1 MSFQP
6 EAGARLGINGN
17 EYLIG
22 AHPNAQTLPYG
33 QEGRQG
39 TVYLLESEHGR
50 KKKALKVFRGKFV
63 NPSLAHHSRQIVG
76 NADVSGLSA
85 CERFIVTPQNDP
97 DLLHREP
104 DLLYAVVMPWIEGP
118 TWMDV
123 MLNKRPLT
131 RKQAFSAAFALVQA
145 LAGME
150 QRGLAHCD
158 LSGPNVMLPMLGER
172 SLGVKPID
180 YVQLID
186 LEQMYASSLDRPEQL
201 AGGSPG
207 YAPIHL
213 TASQLWSAHA
223 DRFAGAVLI
232 AEMLSSCFEAFYAEA
247 WGESYFAPDELQ
259 RGGDRAG
266 SMVDRLR
273 REWGDG
279 IADLFARAWD
289 SEELSACPTFGE
301 WSVALSRSEHLVA
314 TVSAR
319 EAVVFETAAAS
330 AAVQSVSSAE
340 PRSAASEPESAGHDA
355 LLRKAKQ
362 YEDKG
367 KYKEALELYRTAKNN
382 GVHPSVLRELDI
394 AIAELESKAEASRDE
409 SRKQA
414 RKLAGAVTKSTVAAA
429 IIAIVGAAGYFG
441 YIKLKDLD
449 FGSGKKAP
457 AVTSEQYEAKLESLK
472 TQLGE
477 KDKQIKELEQRA
489 EALGKPMDEKSEKM
503 RLALSESYGR
513 LLDAAATVDKDVT
526 SAPSKAFEAAGAY
539 MDQLYASLAASY
551 NLDEYFIEQT
561 RTVSAYYYPYLYN
574 RERNAQ
580 LNVKFFED
588 YKQRFEGGGKE

>member
-6 EAGARLGINGN
+6 EAGARLEINGN
-17 EYLIG
+17 AYLIG
-22 AHPNAQTLPYG
+22 AHPNAQRLPYG

-50 KKKALKVFRGKFV
+50 KRKALKVFRGKFV
-63 NPSLAHHSRQIVG
+63 NPSLAHHSRQIAG

-180 YVQLID
+180 YIQLID
-186 LEQMYASSLDRPEQL
+186 LEQMYASSLDRPEHI

-213 TASQLWSAHA
+213 TASQLWGVQA

-232 AEMLSSCFEAFYAEA
+232 AEMLSSCFEAFFAEA

-289 SEELSACPTFGE
+289 SDDLSACPTFGE
-301 WSVALSRSEHLVA
+301 WSVALSRSEHLVT
-314 TVSAR
+314 TVSTR
-319 EAVVFETAAAS
+319 ETAFSETAAAG
-330 AAVQSVSSAE
+330 AAVQEDSASRT
-340 PRSAASEPESAGHDA
+340 RSAANEPGSAGQDA

-382 GVHPSVLRELDI
+382 GVHPSVLR
-394 AIAELESKAEASRDE
+394 
-409 SRKQA
+409 
-414 RKLAGAVTKSTVAAA
+414 
-429 IIAIVGAAGYFG
+429 
-441 YIKLKDLD
+441 
-449 FGSGKKAP
+449 
-457 AVTSEQYEAKLESLK
+457 
-472 TQLGE
+472 
-477 KDKQIKELEQRA
+477 
-489 EALGKPMDEKSEKM
+489 
-503 RLALSESYGR
+503 
-513 LLDAAATVDKDVT
+513 
-526 SAPSKAFEAAGAY
+526 
-539 MDQLYASLAASY
+539 
-551 NLDEYFIEQT
+551 
-561 RTVSAYYYPYLYN
+561 
-574 RERNAQ
+574 
-580 LNVKFFED
+580 
-588 YKQRFEGGGKE
+588 